1 MEWFTE
7 PVWLGNYIVARWAA
21 LLLVGG
27 TIMVAVVTSIIAIV
41 LIGAMI
47 KWLVNPTAKPGKQ

>member
-21 LLLVGG
+21 LVFLGSS
-27 TIMVAVVTSIIAIV
+27 IVVAIV
-41 LIGAMI
+41 ASVITIGLIGALI
-47 KWLVNPTAKPGKQ
+47 SWLVNPTAKPGKQ

>member
-7 PVWLGNYIVARWAA
+7 PVWLGNYIIARWASLA
-21 LLLVGG
+21 FVGG
-27 TIMVAVVTSIIAIV
+27 TIVVAVVTSIIAIG
-41 LIGAMI
+41 LIVAMI